1 MAPPRA
7 IWTGSITF
15 GLVNAPVRMYAA
27 ISEKTLKFNMLHA
40 KDGGRIGYQKVC
52 KIEDEPVPNEEI
64 VKAYEVSKDE
74 FVYMEPEDFAS
85 AEVEGYR
92 AITILDFVPLAEID
106 PIYFERTYYLG
117 PQEGPAEKVYALL
130 AQAMENAGLAAI
142 ASYIFHDRQNLGCL
156 RVRDGVITL
165 EKMYFAD
172 EVRPHDG
179 IAPQG
184 GKVSERELDM
194 AAELIERFSGHFEIE
209 KYEDTYRQKLLAIIE
224 QKAQGKEVKR
234 PPSKE
239 PAASTDLLEALAA
252 SLREV
257 KASGAGTGSGRQ
269 SRSRADGDGKAS
281 GGGRRGRASRA
292 LRDRDGD
299 LSELSLEELQAQAR
313 EANIRGRSKMSKE
326 QLVEALSGG

>member
-27 ISEKTLKFNMLHA
+27 ISEKSLRFNMLHE

-64 VKAYEVSKDE
+64 VRAYEVSKDE
-74 FVYMEPEDFAS
+74 YVYMEPEDFAS

-92 AITILDFVPLAEID
+92 AITILDFVPLEQID
-106 PIYFERTYYLG
+106 PIYFERSYYLG

-130 AQAMENAGLAAI
+130 ARAMDDAGLAAI
-142 ASYIFHDRQNLGCL
+142 ATYIFHDRQQLGCL

-172 EVRPHDG
+172 EVRSHEG
-179 IAPQG
+179 LAPE
-184 GKVSERELDM
+184 KAEVSERELEM
-194 AAELIERFSGHFEIE
+194 AGQLIERFSGDFEID

-224 QKAQGKEVKR
+224 QKAQGKAVKR
-234 PPSKE
+234 PPSKA

-252 SLREV
+252 SLRDV
-257 KASGAGTGSGRQ
+257 KASEGAPARGKGNGS
-269 SRSRADGDGKAS
+269 SRGGDADGT
-281 GGGRRGRASRA
+281 
-292 LRDRDGD
+292 GD
-299 LSELSLEELQAQAR
+299 LSSLSLEELQAQAR
-313 EANIRGRSKMSKE
+313 EAKIRGRSKMSKDE
-326 QLVEALSGG
+326 LVEALSAR

>member
-27 ISEKTLKFNMLHA
+27 ISEKTLKFNMLQE
-40 KDGGRIGYQKVC
+40 KDGGRIGYQRVC

-74 FVYMEPEDFAS
+74 FVILEPEDFAS

-92 AITILDFVPLAEID
+92 AITILDFVPLDEID

-130 AQAMENAGLAAI
+130 ARAMENAGLAAI

-165 EKMYFAD
+165 EKMYFSD
-172 EVRPHDG
+172 EVREATG
-179 IAPQG
+179 IAPENAA
-184 GKVSERELDM
+184 VSDRELDM
-194 AAELIERFSGHFEIE
+194 AAELIDRFSGHFEPE
-209 KYEDTYRQKLLAIIE
+209 KYEDSYRQKLLAIIE
-224 QKAQGKEVKR
+224 QKAAGKAVKR
-234 PPSKE
+234 PPSKA
-239 PAASTDLLEALAA
+239 PSASTDLLEALAA
-252 SLREV
+252 SLRDV
-257 KASGAGTGSGRQ
+257 
-269 SRSRADGDGKAS
+269 KAS
-281 GGGRRGRASRA
+281 GGGRKASKNGDSDEPKGASSRRGRASKA
-292 LRDRDGD
+292 MRDRDGADD
-299 LSELSLEELQAQAR
+299 LSGLSLDELQAQAK
-313 EANIRGRSKMSKE
+313 EANIRGRSKMSKKE
-326 QLVEALSGG
+326 LVEALSGG

>member
-27 ISEKTLKFNMLHA
+27 ISEKSLRFNMLHE

-64 VKAYEVSKDE
+64 VRAYEVSKDE
-74 FVYMEPEDFAS
+74 YVYMEPDDFAS

-92 AITILDFVPLAEID
+92 AITILDFVPLEQID
-106 PIYFERTYYLG
+106 PIYFERSYYLG

-130 AQAMENAGLAAI
+130 ARAMDDAGLAAI
-142 ASYIFHDRQNLGCL
+142 ATYIFHDRQQLGCL

-172 EVRPHDG
+172 EVRSHEG
-179 IAPQG
+179 LAPE
-184 GKVSERELDM
+184 KAEVSERELEM
-194 AAELIERFSGHFEIE
+194 AGQLIERFSGDFEID

-224 QKAQGKEVKR
+224 QKAQGKAVKR
-234 PPSKE
+234 PPSKA

-252 SLREV
+252 SLRDV
-257 KASGAGTGSGRQ
+257 KASEGAPAR
-269 SRSRADGDGKAS
+269 GK
-281 GGGRRGRASRA
+281 GNG
-292 LRDRDGD
+292 
-299 LSELSLEELQAQAR
+299 
-313 EANIRGRSKMSKE
+313 
-326 QLVEALSGG
+326 